1 MGKVIVMNGVI
12 MEEADL
18 IAASQAKNVAEI
30 QRLNAAIAKH
40 RNGTLDN
47 PHCQF
52 SIHDQT
58 LWSAFEMGE
67 FFSPEMGG
75 LRKTPDWEQP
85 GYDGPTETRVLN
97 YWLKNRKE
105 KGQCPCHGVTNAKD
119 SKETKVAD
127 GENTTYIV
135 WGMDSDGTDTAYCLI
150 CERVLSAK

>member
-1 MGKVIVMNGVI
+1 MNKILVLNGVF
-12 MEEADL
+12 MEEEDL

-52 SIHDQT
+52 SVHDQT

-67 FFSPEMGG
+67 FLSPETTS

-119 SKETKVAD
+119 KNETTVAD

-135 WGMDSDGTDTAYCLI
+135 WGMDPEGNDTAYCLI
-150 CERVLSAK
+150 CERVMSVE